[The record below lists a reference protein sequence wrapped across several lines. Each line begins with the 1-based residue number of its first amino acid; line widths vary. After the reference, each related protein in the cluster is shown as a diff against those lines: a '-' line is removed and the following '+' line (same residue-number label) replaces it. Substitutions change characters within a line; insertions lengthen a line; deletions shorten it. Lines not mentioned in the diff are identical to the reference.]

1 MGIKMNKFEFVDKI
15 NPLWSQM
22 AKSEKNNKKNG
33 GDPEGCRGRNIG
45 LGISVLFL
53 TI

>member
-1 MGIKMNKFEFVDKI
+1 MNKFEFVDKI

-22 AKSEKNNKKNG
+22 AKSDKKNG
-33 GDPEGCRGRNIG
+33 GDPEGRRGRNIG

>member
-1 MGIKMNKFEFVDKI
+1 MNKFEFVDKI

-22 AKSEKNNKKNG
+22 AKSGKKG
-33 GDPEGCRGRNIG
+33 RDLEGRRGRNIG